1 MKTRLHTADVLTF
14 TLTGAEP
21 QRALTLAAL
30 HDIRLFHI
38 RALPSGVQAQIAGV
52 DWPRLQAL
60 LGDDRWTVKLLRC
73 RGPGGF
79 LEQLALRPGLP
90 LGAAWAFLVTLLLSR
105 FVWTIDFEP
114 LDADTQASLRQLLA
128 GQDICEGTLLTKDA
142 LAQVQALA
150 LQQSD
155 RFGWISLNFTGGRLF
170 VESTEA
176 EHQTIEAP
184 PTQTALYAAAAG
196 EVTAIEAESGFC
208 AVTVGQQVQAG
219 DLLVDVQRLDRKG
232 NPVLQGASGRVLARV
247 EKSYSAAQPY
257 YPTQL
262 TLTRAQ
268 CCRGKLAAAGTG
280 ALPDGGARRL
290 HRHHRDRLPAA
301 AHRPRHAAGRYPA
314 HKHLGNCRHALPLQ
328 RVHRPSTGPAGLPGT
343 AVQGVPGRYHR
354 SRTPRY
360 RPRRGCRGLH
370 CDLHFL
376 RKYRRKAV
384 KYTTFSLL
392 L

>member
-14 TLTGAEP
+14 TLTGVEP

-38 RALPSGVQAQIAGV
+38 RALPSGIQAQIAGV

-114 LDADTQASLRQLLA
+114 LDADAQASLRQLLA

-142 LAQVQALA
+142 LA
-150 LQQSD
+150 
-155 RFGWISLNFTGGRLF
+155 
-170 VESTEA
+170 
-176 EHQTIEAP
+176 
-184 PTQTALYAAAAG
+184 
-196 EVTAIEAESGFC
+196 
-208 AVTVGQQVQAG
+208 QVQAG

-262 TLTRAQ
+262 TLTGRS
-268 CCRGKLAAAGTG
+268 AAAESWQLLGRELYRTEE
-280 ALPDGGARRL
+280 
-290 HRHHRDRLPAA
+290 PAA
-301 AHRPRHAAGRYPA
+301 AHRPRHASGRYPA

-328 RVHRPSTGPAGLPGT
+328 RVHRPSTGPASLPGT

-354 SRTPRY
+354 SRTPQY

-384 KYTTFSLL
+384 KYTTFFLL

>member
-114 LDADTQASLRQLLA
+114 LDADAQASLRQLLA

-262 TLTRAQ
+262 TLTGRSAAAESTNTWETAATPCHYSESTAQALTLRACRAQ
-268 CCRGKLAAAGTG
+268 LYREFPDAIIEAERRSIAPGEDAAACTVTYIFC
-280 ALPDGGARRL
+280 ANIAEKP
-290 HRHHRDRLPAA
+290 
-301 AHRPRHAAGRYPA
+301 
-314 HKHLGNCRHALPLQ
+314 
-328 RVHRPSTGPAGLPGT
+328 
-343 AVQGVPGRYHR
+343 
-354 SRTPRY
+354 
-360 RPRRGCRGLH
+360 
-370 CDLHFL
+370 
-376 RKYRRKAV
+376 
-384 KYTTFSLL
+384 
-392 L
+392 

>member
-38 RALPSGVQAQIAGV
+38 RALPSGVQAQIAGG

-60 LGDDRWTVKLLRC
+60 LREERWTVKLLRR

-90 LGAAWAFLVTLLLSR
+90 LGAAWAFLLTLLLSR

-114 LDADTQASLRQLLA
+114 LDADAQASLRQLLA

-176 EHQTIEAP
+176 EHQTVETV
-184 PTQTALYAAAAG
+184 PTQSALYAAAAG
-196 EVTAIEAESGFC
+196 AITAIEAESGFC
-208 AVTVGQQVQAG
+208 TVTVGQQVQAG

-232 NPVLQGASGRVLARV
+232 NPVVQGASGRVLARV
-247 EKSYSAAQPY
+247 EKSYHATQSYYTTQAVLTGRSSTVQSWQLLGREVYREEPPAAC
-257 YPTQL
+257 TGL
-262 TLTRAQ
+262 TEEAWLPLHLGRVTLPGVLHQTTTRGTADTPCHYSEITAQALALRDCRAQ
-268 CCRGKLAAAGTG
+268 LYREFPDAVIEAERRSTVAGDEAAE
-280 ALPDGGARRL
+280 
-290 HRHHRDRLPAA
+290 
-301 AHRPRHAAGRYPA
+301 
-314 HKHLGNCRHALPLQ
+314 
-328 RVHRPSTGPAGLPGT
+328 STVTYIFCANI
-343 AVQGVPGRYHR
+343 AKKR
-354 SRTPRY
+354 
-360 RPRRGCRGLH
+360 
-370 CDLHFL
+370 
-376 RKYRRKAV
+376 
-384 KYTTFSLL
+384 
-392 L
+392 

>member
-114 LDADTQASLRQLLA
+114 LDADAQASLRQLLA

-262 TLTRAQ
+262 TLTGRSAAAESWHLLGRELYRTEAPADYTGTTEIDYLPLHIGRVTLPGVIQRTNTWETAATPCHYSESTAQALALRACRAQ
-268 CCRGKLAAAGTG
+268 LYREFPDAIIEAERRSIDPGEDAAACTVTYIFC
-280 ALPDGGARRL
+280 ANIAEKP
-290 HRHHRDRLPAA
+290 
-301 AHRPRHAAGRYPA
+301 
-314 HKHLGNCRHALPLQ
+314 
-328 RVHRPSTGPAGLPGT
+328 
-343 AVQGVPGRYHR
+343 
-354 SRTPRY
+354 
-360 RPRRGCRGLH
+360 
-370 CDLHFL
+370 
-376 RKYRRKAV
+376 
-384 KYTTFSLL
+384 
-392 L
+392 

>member
-14 TLTGAEP
+14 TLTGSEP

-114 LDADTQASLRQLLA
+114 LDADAQASLRQLLA

-262 TLTRAQ
+262 TLTGRS
-268 CCRGKLAAAGTG
+268 AAAESWQ
-280 ALPDGGARRL
+280 L
-290 HRHHRDRLPAA
+290 
-301 AHRPRHAAGRYPA
+301 
-314 HKHLGNCRHALPLQ
+314 LGLEF
-328 RVHRPSTGPAGLPGT
+328 
-343 AVQGVPGRYHR
+343 
-354 SRTPRY
+354 Y
-360 RPRRGCRGLH
+360 R
-370 CDLHFL
+370 
-376 RKYRRKAV
+376 
-384 KYTTFSLL
+384 
-392 L
+392 